1 MTKNKSRTVCIGG
14 AAGALLMWRK
24 PTSTGRKTT
33 KWVVGTEPVGIG
45 TRIMALIRSF
55 QGTESSTAHSV
66 GVSIHRLTWALRRF
80 SSSATMILIET
91 FITFAIGTT
100 IGTTAI
106 GSTVTGGTVIGT
118 TLAIGGTVVM
128 GSIMKLTTTIASIT
142 APITGLAIP
151 ATAASTVVV

>member
-1 MTKNKSRTVCIGG
+1 MTKNKSRTICIGG
-14 AAGALLMWRK
+14 AACALLIWRK

-100 IGTTAI
+100 IGTTP
-106 GSTVTGGTVIGT
+106 
-118 TLAIGGTVVM
+118 IGGTTV
-128 GSIMKLTTTIASIT
+128 GPTLAT
-142 APITGLAIP
+142 ARIVIPNPLAIP
-151 ATAASTVVV
+151 ATTL